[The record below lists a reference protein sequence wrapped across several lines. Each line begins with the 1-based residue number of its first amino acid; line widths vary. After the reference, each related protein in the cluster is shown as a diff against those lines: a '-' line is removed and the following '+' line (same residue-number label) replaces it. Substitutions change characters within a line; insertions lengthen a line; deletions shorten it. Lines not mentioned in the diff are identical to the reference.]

1 MIENLLGVLYVL
13 SFLAALFCIYVY
25 MSATGAIPLRKWGAS
40 DHIKAVAMA
49 MYWPLTMI
57 VFLAYLAW
65 RGLLAA
71 AEQTGPKMDNWLN
84 EAKRAWNVR

>member
-1 MIENLLGVLYVL
+1 MIESLLGVLYVL

-25 MSATGAIPLRKWGAS
+25 LSATGTIPLRKRRVIDHLGA
-40 DHIKAVAMA
+40 VVMA
-49 MYWPLTMI
+49 LYWPLTMI

-65 RGLLAA
+65 KGLLAA

-84 EAKRAWNVR
+84 EAKRAWSER